1 MYSNSLNKRRFFKT
15 TSEVLPL
22 PNLVEVQ
29 LNSYR
34 WFIKEGLKE
43 LLDEISPIEDASK
56 KLQLE
61 IGDYYLDDPKYPEE
75 VAKDKNI
82 TFESPLRCQVTL
94 KSKETNETLSSQEV
108 FLGDFPLMTERGTFI
123 INGIERVIVSQ
134 LVRSSGVFFVSELVG
149 DQELF
154 GGKIIPNR
162 GAWLEFE
169 TSNKDVISVKIDRK
183 RKIPVTSLIRI
194 FGAVTDE
201 EIYDLFKDVN
211 TDKERDY
218 IKASLEKDPSKTQDE
233 AFIEIYKRIRSGDLA
248 TVDSARSL
256 IEAMFFD
263 FRRYDL
269 GRVGRYK
276 LDKRLNIKTPN
287 DQEHRVLSL
296 NDLVSIIKEV
306 IRLNNGF
313 GQSDD
318 IDHLGNRRVK
328 TVGELVQ
335 ASFRKGLLRME
346 RIARDRLSIAEIE
359 SLTPAQ
365 LINVRPVVA
374 AVREFFASSQLS
386 QFMDQTNPLSE
397 LAHKRRL
404 SAMGP
409 GGLSRER
416 AGFEVRDVHTTH
428 YGRICPIET
437 PEGPNIGLVNSL
449 ASYAR
454 VNEYGFIESPYRKV
468 LQKIDGNDEK
478 LLIEKT
484 TKEDVLD
491 PKGKKVISS
500 GTKITKE
507 IASKIKKSGV
517 VEVSIK
523 PVVTDEVNYLNAID
537 EERVVIAQASVDLD
551 ENNYF
556 VEERIPVRSHG
567 EPDIRPIEEV
577 SYMDIAPKQIV
588 SITAALIPFLEHDDA
603 GRAMMGSNM
612 QRQAVPLV
620 KPNSP
625 IVGTGIEA
633 KIARD
638 SGYLL
643 IAKKAGKITS
653 VTGDKITILE
663 KDGNISE
670 YKLKKFE
677 RSNQALAITHRA
689 IVNKGQEVDEGDVL
703 ADSSSTQDGEL
714 ALGQNILVAF
724 MPWNGGN
731 FEDAILISE
740 RLVKKDMYSSI
751 HVEDFVIDVRDTK
764 LGPEI
769 ITRDIP
775 NVGEEA
781 LKNLDEDGII
791 RVGAEINAL
800 DILVGKITPKGE
812 TELSVEERLLRAIF
826 GEKARDVKDTSLR
839 SPHGENGKVVSI
851 KTFSRDKGDELPAG
865 VIKRIQVS
873 VAQMR
878 KVSAGDKLA
887 GRHGNK
893 GVISRV
899 LPEEDMPFL
908 PDGTP
913 VDIVLNPLGVTSRM
927 NIGQILE
934 THLGAA
940 ASKLGYKV
948 ATPVFDGVSWEE
960 IKDELEK
967 ADLARDGK
975 TELYD
980 GRSGEMFDRRVTVG
994 CIYIMKLIHL
1004 VEDKIHARST
1014 GPYSLVTQQP
1024 LGGKAMFG
1032 GQRFGEMEVW
1042 ALEAYGSA
1050 YTLREMITVKS
1061 DDVLGRSK
1069 TYESIIK
1076 GEEIKEPSTP
1086 ESFNV
1091 LIKELQG
1098 LALDVD
1104 LIEQEKKPEEAESV
1118 ANEGGEA
1125 AVETK
1130 DAGEES
1136 KKEKSVETKETK
1148 SKEKITKSEK
1158 AE

>member
-1 MYSNSLNKRRFFKT
+1 MLQSSLSKRKFFKP
-15 TSEVLPL
+15 SKEVLPL
-22 PNLVEVQ
+22 PNLAEVQ
-29 LNSYR
+29 LNSYN
-34 WFIKEGLKE
+34 WFMKEGLKE

-56 KLQLE
+56 KLELE
-61 IGDYYLDDPKYPEE
+61 FLDYYLDEPKYSED
-75 VAKDKNI
+75 VAKEKNI
-82 TFESPLRCQVTL
+82 TYEAPLRCQVKL
-94 KSKETNETLSSQEV
+94 RNKENNEVLSSQEV
-108 FLGDFPLMTERGTFI
+108 FLGDFPLMTERGTFV
-123 INGIERVIVSQ
+123 INGVERVVVSQ
-134 LVRSSGVFFVSELVG
+134 LVRSSGVFFVSEPSG
-149 DQELF
+149 DKELF
-154 GGKIIPNR
+154 GAKIIPSR

-183 RKIPVTSLIRI
+183 RKIAITALLKA
-194 FGAVTDE
+194 FGAGDDKA
-201 EIYDLFKDVN
+201 IYDLFSDVN

-218 IKASLEKDPSKTQDE
+218 IKATLEKDTAKIQSE
-233 AFIEIYKRIRSGDLA
+233 AFVEIYKRVRPGDLA
-248 TVDSARSL
+248 TPDSAKQL

-276 LDKRLNIKTPN
+276 LNMRLNLDTPN
-287 DQEHRVLSL
+287 DTEHRVLSL
-296 NDLVSIIKEV
+296 KDLVAIIKEV
-306 IRLNNGF
+306 IALNNGI
-313 GQSDD
+313 GQADD

-335 ASFRKGLLRME
+335 ANFRKGLLRME
-346 RIARDRLSIAEIE
+346 RIVKDRLSIFDIE
-359 SLTPAQ
+359 TLTTAQ
-365 LINVRPVVA
+365 LINVRPIVA
-374 AVREFFASSQLS
+374 SVREFFASSQLS

-416 AGFEVRDVHTTH
+416 AGFEVRDVHSTH
-428 YGRICPIET
+428 YSRICPIET

-454 VNEYGFIESPYRKV
+454 VNKFGFIEAPYRKV
-468 LQKIDGNDEK
+468 LQKVSGQSEK
-478 LLIEKT
+478 DLLGKI

-491 PKGKKVISS
+491 EKGKKIT
-500 GTKITKE
+500 GTGIKITKE
-507 IASKIKKSGV
+507 ITKKIKSAGIK
-517 VEVSIK
+517 EISIK
-523 PVVTDEVNYLNAID
+523 PIVINEVHYLNAVE
-537 EERVVIAQASVDLD
+537 EERAVIAQANVELD
-551 ENNYF
+551 ADNFF
-556 VEERIPVRSHG
+556 VNPRVAVRSHG
-567 EPDIRPIEEV
+567 EPDIRPVEEV
-577 SYMDIAPKQIV
+577 SFVDISPKQIV
-588 SITAALIPFLEHDDA
+588 SITASLIPFLEHDDA

-620 KPNSP
+620 KPQSP
-625 IVGTGIEA
+625 VVGTGVEGRV
-633 KIARD
+633 ARD
-638 SGYLL
+638 SGYLV
-643 IAKKAGKITS
+643 IAKAPGKVSS
-653 VTGDKITILE
+653 VTGEKITIIE
-663 KDGNISE
+663 KGGNVTE

-677 RSNQALAITHRA
+677 RSNQALAITQRP
-689 IVNKGQEVDEGDVL
+689 IVNRGQEVKEDDIL
-703 ADSSSTQDGEL
+703 ADSSSTEDGEL
-714 ALGQNILVAF
+714 ALGQNLLVAF
-724 MPWNGGN
+724 MPWGGGN
-731 FEDAILISE
+731 FEDAILVSE
-740 RLVKKDMYSSI
+740 RLVKGDVYTSI
-751 HVEDFVIDVRDTK
+751 HVEDFTIDVRDTK

-775 NVGEEA
+775 NVGEDA
-781 LKNLDEDGII
+781 LRNLDEDGII
-791 RVGAEINAL
+791 RIGAEIDAG

-812 TELSVEERLLRAIF
+812 TELSAEERLLRAIF
-826 GEKARDVKDTSLR
+826 GEKARDVKDTSLKL
-839 SPHGENGKVVSI
+839 PHGENGKVVSI
-851 KTFSRDKGDELPAG
+851 KTFSRDKGDELPSG

-873 VAQMR
+873 AAQMR
-878 KVSAGDKLA
+878 KVTAGDKLA

-934 THLGAA
+934 THLGVAA
-940 ASKLGYKV
+940 AKQGYKV
-948 ATPVFDGVSWEE
+948 ATPIFDGIPWDQ

-967 ADLARDGK
+967 AGLERDGK

-980 GRSGEMFDRRVTVG
+980 GRTGELFARRVTVG
-994 CIYIMKLIHL
+994 IIYMMKLIHL

-1042 ALEAYGSA
+1042 ALEAYGAA

-1061 DDVLGRSK
+1061 DDVMGRSK

-1091 LIKELQG
+1091 LVKELEG
-1098 LALDVD
+1098 LALEVQ
-1104 LIEQEKKPEEAESV
+1104 LIEGEKKQTKDNGEKEEEKKASKEVTEEKREEELEEKKTEEAPKTEK
-1118 ANEGGEA
+1118 
-1125 AVETK
+1125 AV
-1130 DAGEES
+1130 
-1136 KKEKSVETKETK
+1136 K
-1148 SKEKITKSEK
+1148 SK
-1158 AE
+1158 

>member
-1 MYSNSLNKRRFFKT
+1 MFSNSLSKRRFFK
-15 TSEVLPL
+15 SSKEVLPL

-29 LNSYR
+29 LNSYN
-34 WFIKEGLKE
+34 WFMKEGLRE

-56 KLQLE
+56 KLKLE
-61 IGDYYLDDPKYPEE
+61 FLEYYLDNPKYPEE
-75 VAKDKNI
+75 IAKEKNV
-82 TFESPLRCQVTL
+82 TFEAPLRCQIRL
-94 KSKETNETLSSQEV
+94 SNKETGDAISSQEV

-134 LVRSSGVFFVSELVG
+134 LVRSSGVFFVSEFLG
-149 DQELF
+149 NQELF
-154 GGKIIPNR
+154 GAKIIPNR

-169 TSNKDVISVKIDRK
+169 TSAKDVISVKIDRK
-183 RKIPVTSLIRI
+183 RKISITALLRA
-194 FGAVTDE
+194 FGVSSDE
-201 EIYDLFKDVN
+201 EIYNLFTDVN
-211 TDKERDY
+211 TDKEKDY
-218 IKASLEKDPSKTQDE
+218 IKATLEKDPSKNQSE
-233 AFIEIYKRIRSGDLA
+233 AFMEIYRRIRPGDLA
-248 TVDSARSL
+248 TAESAKSL

-276 LDKRLNIKTPN
+276 LNKRLNLDVPN
-287 DQEHRVLSL
+287 DHEHRILSL
-296 NDLVSIIKEV
+296 NDFVSIIKEL
-306 IRLNNGF
+306 IRLNNGI
-313 GQSDD
+313 GHSDD

-335 ASFRKGLLRME
+335 ASFRKGILRME

-365 LINVRPVVA
+365 LINVRPIVA

-397 LAHKRRL
+397 LSHKRRL

-449 ASYAR
+449 ASYSR

-468 LQKIDGNDEK
+468 IQKILGTDDGV
-478 LLIEKT
+478 LLGKT
-484 TKEDVLD
+484 TKEDVVD
-491 PKGKKVISS
+491 EKGKKIVSKN
-500 GTKITKE
+500 TKITKE
-507 IASKIKKSGV
+507 LAKKIKDAKAK
-517 VEVSIK
+517 EVSVK
-523 PVVTDEVNYLNAID
+523 PYVTDEVAYLDATE
-537 EERVVIAQASVDLD
+537 EERVVIAQANVELD
-551 ENNYF
+551 ENNSF
-556 VEERIPVRSHG
+556 IEERVPVRSHG
-567 EPDIRPIEEV
+567 EPDIRQVDEI
-577 SYMDIAPKQIV
+577 SYMDISPKQIV

-612 QRQAVPLV
+612 QRQAVPLI
-620 KPNSP
+620 KPQSP
-625 IVGTGIEA
+625 VVGTGSEERIA
-633 KIARD
+633 KD
-638 SGYLL
+638 SGYLV
-643 IAKKAGKITS
+643 IARADGK
-653 VTGDKITILE
+653 VTMSTASKIIVLE
-663 KDGNISE
+663 NDGNIGE

-677 RSNQALAITHRA
+677 RSNQALSVNHR
-689 IVNKGQEVDEGDVL
+689 VLVENGQEVKRGDIL
-703 ADSSSTQDGEL
+703 ADGSSTEKGEL
-714 ALGQNILVAF
+714 ALGQNVLVAF
-724 MPWNGGN
+724 MPWGGGN

-740 RLVKKDMYSSI
+740 KLVKNDNYTSI
-751 HVEDFVIDVRDTK
+751 HIEDFSIDVRDTK

-781 LKNLDEDGII
+781 LRNLDEDGII
-791 RVGAEINAL
+791 RIGAEISAL

-839 SPHGENGKVVSI
+839 LPHGENGKVVAI
-851 KTFSRDKGDELPAG
+851 KIFSRDKGDELPAG

-873 VAQMR
+873 IAQMR
-878 KVSAGDKLA
+878 KVTAGDKLA

-908 PDGTP
+908 PDGTS

-940 ASKLGYKV
+940 ASLLGYKA
-948 ATPVFDGVSWEE
+948 ATPVFDGVSWET
-960 IKDELEK
+960 IKDELGK
-967 ADLARDGK
+967 AGRERDGK
-975 TELYD
+975 IELYD
-980 GRSGEMFDRRVTVG
+980 GRTGNIFDKRVTVG
-994 CIYIMKLIHL
+994 VIYMMKLIHL
-1004 VEDKIHARST
+1004 VDDKIHARST

-1042 ALEAYGSA
+1042 ALEAYGAA

-1091 LIKELQG
+1091 LVKELQG
-1098 LALDVD
+1098 LALEVQ
-1104 LIEQEKKPEEAESV
+1104 LIEPERKPEEERK
-1118 ANEGGEA
+1118 ED
-1125 AVETK
+1125 VEK
-1130 DAGEES
+1130 DEEQP
-1136 KKEKSVETKETK
+1136 ETEEKET
-1148 SKEKITKSEK
+1148 EKK
-1158 AE
+1158 AEVKQ